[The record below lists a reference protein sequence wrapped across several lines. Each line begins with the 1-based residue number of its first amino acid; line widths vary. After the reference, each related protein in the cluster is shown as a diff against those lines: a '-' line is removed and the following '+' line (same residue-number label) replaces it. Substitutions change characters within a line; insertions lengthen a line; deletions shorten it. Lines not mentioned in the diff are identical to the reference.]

1 MGNSEV
7 TTLDD
12 RIGVL
17 VHGRKEDVPQNAI
30 LLSSSDLYHIRRSQI
45 FSWKNRS
52 EVWPFI
58 YGPQLA
64 ATTVCISSF
73 LVNINARQMFNLQ
86 AQRFF
91 WSTALPTIVFPIV
104 SFWTAY
110 EALVIRPILTRSPQ
124 TWNEDGPCDVCLEV
138 RASVVQSPAGLRS
151 DAITTSQTEAP
162 SKRPRIDCSAEAT
175 VDELNPDLVA
185 IVTPEIECQHAH
197 YIPGWSVLIV
207 RGPFPNM
214 FHQKLTIIKPLPTH
228 LTHLKRID
236 TCRKL
241 TNHSDPNMAAI
252 TVRLNTRGCRNCHSA
267 IEQLLVSH
275 AGIKPTDV
283 DGYSDIICVPRKS
296 AGRATS
302 LLLAAGWEAC
312 VEHREESDGEESD
325 DKNVSGD
332 HDDLL
337 FVQWD
342 SPAKDGTASPAGLR
356 SDAITTFRRS
366 TI

>member
-1 MGNSEV
+1 MQYGILCIRAVHGRCWTATDMGNSEV

-138 RASVVQSPAGLRS
+138 RASVVQLFCGSILPTGLAFLTSCLAAVTERSYPVPHLNKPKAIWKTFKLYNRGLRIS
-151 DAITTSQTEAP
+151 GP
-162 SKRPRIDCSAEAT
+162 
-175 VDELNPDLVA
+175 VMLLVHT
-185 IVTPEIECQHAH
+185 IM
-197 YIPGWSVLIV
+197 GSVLAGQMLKANQLTSDYEKQ
-207 RGPFPNM
+207 RGSN
-214 FHQKLTIIKPLPTH
+214 
-228 LTHLKRID
+228 
-236 TCRKL
+236 
-241 TNHSDPNMAAI
+241 AAI
-252 TVRLNTRGCRNCHSA
+252 H
-267 IEQLLVSH
+267 
-275 AGIKPTDV
+275 P
-283 DGYSDIICVPRKS
+283 PFKS
-296 AGRATS
+296 S
-302 LLLAAGWEAC
+302 
-312 VEHREESDGEESD
+312 
-325 DKNVSGD
+325 
-332 HDDLL
+332 
-337 FVQWD
+337 
-342 SPAKDGTASPAGLR
+342 
-356 SDAITTFRRS
+356 
-366 TI
+366 